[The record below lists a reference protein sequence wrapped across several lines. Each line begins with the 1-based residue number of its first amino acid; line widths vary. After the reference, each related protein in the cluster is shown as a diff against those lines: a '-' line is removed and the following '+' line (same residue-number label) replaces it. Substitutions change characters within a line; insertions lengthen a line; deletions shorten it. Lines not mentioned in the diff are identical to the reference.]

1 MKTMNHSEV
10 LLKLAEKFS
19 RTPGPRYA
27 SEGNHSGEDFR
38 NNVLHP
44 AYESAVAEG
53 NFLVVILDGTC
64 GYGTSFLEEAFGG
77 LIRENGIPLATLK
90 QNMRIVSVE
99 EPDLLEEVSEYME
112 EAESQ
117 RNKNG

>member
-10 LLKLAEKFS
+10 ILKLAEKFS

-38 NNVLHP
+38 KNVLYP
-44 AYESAVAEG
+44 AYEAAVTEG
-53 NFLVVILDGTC
+53 NVLVVVLDGTC

-77 LIRENGIPLATLK
+77 LIRENGIPLASLN
-90 QNMRIVSVE
+90 QNLRIVSEE
-99 EPDLLEEVSEYME
+99 EPDLLKEVAEYMDV
-112 EAESQ
+112 AESQ
-117 RNKNG
+117 RDQNG

>member
-27 SEGNHSGEDFR
+27 SEGNHSGEQFR
-38 NNVLHP
+38 NEVLFP
-44 AYESAVAEG
+44 AYESAVAVG
-53 NFLVVILDGTC
+53 NVLVVILDGTC

-77 LIRENGIPLATLK
+77 LIRENGIPLSKLNAS
-90 QNMRIVSVE
+90 MRIVSEE
-99 EPDLLEEVSEYME
+99 EPDLLDEVSEYMD

-117 RNKNG
+117 RDKK